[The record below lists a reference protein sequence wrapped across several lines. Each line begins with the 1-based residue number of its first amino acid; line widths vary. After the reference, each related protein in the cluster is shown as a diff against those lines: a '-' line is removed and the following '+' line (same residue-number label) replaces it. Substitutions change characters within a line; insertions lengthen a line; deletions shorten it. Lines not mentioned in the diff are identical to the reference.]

1 MWLCKLFC
9 VQAVEDVLSRY
20 MGRDYERY
28 VKVGTE
34 GKQKN
39 KKIEKSAGKNISV
52 ENGTWKSAPKV
63 ITH

>member
-1 MWLCKLFC
+1 M
-9 VQAVEDVLSRY
+9 QAVEDVLSRY

-52 ENGTWKSAPKV
+52 ENGT
-63 ITH
+63 